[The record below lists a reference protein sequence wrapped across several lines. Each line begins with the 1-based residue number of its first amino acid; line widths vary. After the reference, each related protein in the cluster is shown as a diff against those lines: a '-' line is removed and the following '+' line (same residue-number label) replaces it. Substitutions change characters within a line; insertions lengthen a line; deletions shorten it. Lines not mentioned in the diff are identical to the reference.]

1 MMVREGMYR
10 LIDTLR
16 GMAAAGEDD
25 YTIGS
30 TSYWT
35 DEQVQQALD
44 RHRVDVTRE
53 LMTPVEEYSG
63 GTVVWK
69 QYLTWRE
76 NWEASSGGTA
86 IFTVQDAS
94 GVTVSGSLYSVD
106 YARGVVEFATSTGG
120 NSYYVTG
127 RTYNL
132 NAAAADIWRMKA
144 AHFAGQFSFS
154 TDNMRVDK
162 GALMAN
168 AQRMAQ
174 YYDGMAGPVTAA
186 IYRSDTDD

>member
-1 MMVREGMYR
+1 MTAREGMYT

-16 GMAAAGEDD
+16 GMAAAGEND

-30 TSYWT
+30 TSYWS

-53 LMTPVEEYSG
+53 LLTPVEEYNG

-76 NWEASSGGTA
+76 NWESGTA
-86 IFTVQDAS
+86 FFIQDS
-94 GVTVSGSLYSVD
+94 LGNTVSGTLYSMD
-106 YARGVVEFATSTGG
+106 YARGVVEFAASTGG
-120 NSYYVTG
+120 SSYYVTG

-132 NAAAADIWRMKA
+132 NAAAADIWRKKA
-144 AHFAGQFSFS
+144 AHYAGQFSFS

-162 GALMAN
+162 GELVKNAFHMASIFD
-168 AQRMAQ
+168 A
-174 YYDGMAGPVTAA
+174 MAGPVNVT
-186 IYRSDTDD
+186 IYRSDTDG